1 MSDLPN
7 FIEPNKRNIHIVKWG
22 YNMKP
27 LIGILGR
34 SEESKN
40 MESRNTSLSLNT
52 TQDSNNTIEQIT
64 QKLGIIQRYILDSTN
79 PLDLKLLKPYL
90 LRLNSTEI
98 LDNKSAKSLINL
110 FANIHTHKQKEKSVS
125 LKTRGT

>member
-34 SEESKN
+34 SEESKTE
-40 MESRNTSLSLNT
+40 MPLISIQEKERMAVIKSGGIPILILPPQTVEYRRSIPRELPKLTKEEKEII
-52 TQDSNNTIEQIT
+52 DKTI
-64 QKLGIIQRYILDSTN
+64 KSCRRYFV
-79 PLDLKLLKPYL
+79 
-90 LRLNSTEI
+90 
-98 LDNKSAKSLINL
+98 AW
-110 FANIHTHKQKEKSVS
+110 
-125 LKTRGT
+125 G